1 MTETMTQTITDN
13 VASLQAAVREAS
25 QYSRQL
31 AIEADS
37 LPGKIQEAAKRHAR
51 NMATAVKTGEDVA
64 ESEIPALRERESAL
78 PLLRWEA
85 SLRHAAL
92 EVELYD
98 AQIDDS
104 EQKERE
110 ARSGIDGLRL
120 NMEEAKRKFYEKSN
134 AISGAMFGQS
144 QLSSARAEAR
154 KRLAALENEYTNV

>member
-13 VASLQAAVREAS
+13 VTSLQAAVREAS

-37 LPGKIQEAAKRHAR
+37 IGEKIQEAAKRHAR

-64 ESEIPALRERESAL
+64 EESEIPALRERESAL
-78 PLLRWEA
+78 PRLRWES

-98 AQIDDS
+98 AQIDDA

-110 ARSGIDGLRL
+110 AKVGLEGL
-120 NMEEAKRKFYEKSN
+120 KLDAEEANRKLHERYN
-134 AISGAMFGQS
+134 VIQGAVFGQG
-144 QLSSARAEAR
+144 QLASMRAEAR
-154 KRLAALENEYTNV
+154 KRLAALENEYV

>member
-1 MTETMTQTITDN
+1 
-13 VASLQAAVREAS
+13 
-25 QYSRQL
+25 
-31 AIEADS
+31 
-37 LPGKIQEAAKRHAR
+37 
-51 NMATAVKTGEDVA
+51 
-64 ESEIPALRERESAL
+64 
-78 PLLRWEA
+78 
-85 SLRHAAL
+85 L

-120 NMEEAKRKFYEKSN
+120 NMEEAQRKFYEKSN

-154 KRLAALENEYTNV
+154 KRLSALENEYTNV

>member
-1 MTETMTQTITDN
+1 MTDN
-13 VASLQAAVREAS
+13 IASLQAAVREAS
-25 QYSRQL
+25 QYKRQMAMETD
-31 AIEADS
+31 AIGE
-37 LPGKIQEAAKRHAR
+37 KIQEAAKRHAR

-134 AISGAMFGQS
+134 AISGAVFGQS

-154 KRLAALENEYTNV
+154 KRLAILEQDYPSV

>member
-1 MTETMTQTITDN
+1 MTDTLTQTITDN
-13 VASLQAAVREAS
+13 VTSLKAAVREAS

-37 LPGKIQEAAKRHAR
+37 IGEKIQEAAKRHAR

-110 ARSGIDGLRL
+110 AKIGLEGL
-120 NMEEAKRKFYEKSN
+120 KLDAEEANRKLNERYN
-134 AISGAMFGQS
+134 VISGASFGQS

-154 KRLAALENEYTNV
+154 KRLAALENEYTSV

>member
-1 MTETMTQTITDN
+1 MTETMIQTISDN
-13 VASLQAAVREAS
+13 IASLKSAVREAS

-37 LPGKIQEAAKRHAR
+37 IGEKIQEAAKRHAR

-64 ESEIPALRERESAL
+64 ESEVPALRERQRSL

-134 AISGAMFGQS
+134 AVSGAVFGQG
-144 QLSSARAEAR
+144 QLASMRAEAR

>member
-1 MTETMTQTITDN
+1 MTDTLTQTITDN

-31 AIEADS
+31 AIETDAI
-37 LPGKIQEAAKRHAR
+37 GEKIQEAAKRHAR

-64 ESEIPALRERESAL
+64 ESEIPQLREREASL

-154 KRLAALENEYTNV
+154 KRLSALENEYTSV